1 MPDVL
6 PLTGLTVVV
15 TRPQQQGAPLAD
27 ALRSAG
33 ASVIEYPVLE
43 IVPLDATI
51 PPATLARAAAVIFVS
66 VNAVEHGLPSLR
78 AAGTLS
84 AGCLMMAIGGA
95 TATALHDAGIERVV
109 SPQQNIDSEGLL
121 ALPQL
126 QQVQG
131 QTIILMRGHSLAGG
145 RTLIERTLT
154 ERGATVMALECYER
168 REIIPAAASHD
179 ALVAALDHAPVLAVM
194 ALSVETLE
202 SLMASLGD
210 WQAALKRTALLVPH
224 PRVSAA
230 AAAHGFEHVFETPM
244 SASGLIAALAALKP
258 RLPRQGH

>member
-43 IVPLDATI
+43 IVPLDATM

-121 ALPQL
+121 ALP
-126 QQVQG
+126 
-131 QTIILMRGHSLAGG
+131 H
-145 RTLIERTLT
+145 
-154 ERGATVMALECYER
+154 R
-168 REIIPAAASHD
+168 RCRANYHPGVIARWRPYPDRAHTD
-179 ALVAALDHAPVLAVM
+179 
-194 ALSVETLE
+194 
-202 SLMASLGD
+202 
-210 WQAALKRTALLVPH
+210 RTA
-224 PRVSAA
+224 PR
-230 AAAHGFEHVFETPM
+230 
-244 SASGLIAALAALKP
+244 
-258 RLPRQGH
+258 